1 MHTPTMTLFTIQA
14 QQFHTFQIK
23 ENSQREAEEKPYMS
37 SCILSYCLPTFFLCI
52 VELLAYIHLVTGF
65 VPYQSVQCVY
75 LRVSFFEPQLGFNMT
90 SLQLTFLKK
99 FLQIP
104 KLFWRH
110 TALYLFIFYHCTIF
124 KIVYSTLTA
133 QSCKPWCGSGQIN
146 SMCGCVVCLPP
157 LCFDS

>member
-90 SLQLTFLKK
+90 SLQLDFLK
-99 FLQIP
+99 
-104 KLFWRH
+104 
-110 TALYLFIFYHCTIF
+110 
-124 KIVYSTLTA
+124 
-133 QSCKPWCGSGQIN
+133 N
-146 SMCGCVVCLPP
+146 
-157 LCFDS
+157 